1 MPILEVQNLSKSY
14 RQADGETTAAIG
26 NISCRVETGE
36 FVSFVGP
43 SGCGKTTLLM
53 TIAGLLAPSAGCVVV
68 NGKDVSGPPSDLVL
82 LFQEYNKS
90 LFAWRTVLGN
100 VRFGL
105 EARGDHSSHAV
116 GKARSLIDLVG
127 LKGFE
132 NHFPW
137 ELSGGMQQRVA
148 IARALAYEPKVL
160 LMDEPFG
167 SLDALTR
174 LELED
179 ALLGLWVELKTTIVF
194 ITHDIEEAIYLSD
207 RIWVLSRRPSEII
220 DEIPIDFSRP
230 RNQLSRAPKHAS
242 WKCETRS
249 IAKSAIRLQ
258 SERSIR
264 LQLAGLVEF
273 CFSAAALGAW
283 RAHRAGLS
291 ALPAADHSGD
301 WCARSIV
308 SHRRG

>member
-1 MPILEVQNLSKSY
+1 MPILEVQSLAKSY
-14 RQADGETTAAIG
+14 RQSSGETTAAIG
-26 NISCRVETGE
+26 NISCRVEPGE

-53 TIAGLLAPSAGCVVV
+53 TIAGLLTPSAGHVVV
-68 NGKDVSGPPSDLVL
+68 NGNDVSGPPADLVL

-90 LFAWRTVLGN
+90 LFAWRSVLGN
-100 VRFGL
+100 VRFGS
-105 EARGDHSSHAV
+105 EARGDPSSQAARR
-116 GKARSLIDLVG
+116 ARSLIELVG

-132 NHFPW
+132 NHYPW

-179 ALLGLWVELKTTIVF
+179 ALLRLWAELKTTIIF

-207 RIWVLSRRPSEII
+207 RIWVLSRRPSEIV
-220 DEIPIDFSRP
+220 EELPVDFPRP
-230 RNQLSRAPKHAS
+230 RNQVATRA
-242 WKCETRS
+242 E
-249 IAKSAIRLQ
+249 
-258 SERSIR
+258 
-264 LQLAGLVEF
+264 
-273 CFSAAALGAW
+273 
-283 RAHRAGLS
+283 
-291 ALPAADHSGD
+291 
-301 WCARSIV
+301 ARFMEMRNRIYRQISNPIIQ
-308 SHRRG
+308 

>member
-1 MPILEVQNLSKSY
+1 VPILEVQGLSKSY
-14 RQADGETTAAIG
+14 RQAGGETTAAIG
-26 NISCRVETGE
+26 SISCRVEARE

-53 TIAGLLAPSAGCVVV
+53 TIAGLLAPSAGRVMV
-68 NGKDVSGPPSDLVL
+68 NGKEVAGPPPGLVL

-90 LFAWRTVLGN
+90 LFAWRSVLGN

-105 EARGDHSSHAV
+105 EARGDRSA
-116 GKARSLIDLVG
+116 GAATRARALIDLVG

-148 IARALAYEPKVL
+148 IARALAYQPEIL

-174 LELED
+174 LDLED
-179 ALLGLWVELKTTIVF
+179 TLLRLWAELKTTIVF

-207 RIWVLSRRPSEII
+207 RIWVLSGRPSQIIEEIR
-220 DEIPIDFSRP
+220 IDFPRP
-230 RNQLSRAPKHAS
+230 RNQVSTRA
-242 WKCETRS
+242 ETRFMGMRNKIYRQIS
-249 IAKSAIRLQ
+249 NT
-258 SERSIR
+258 
-264 LQLAGLVEF
+264 
-273 CFSAAALGAW
+273 AAQ
-283 RAHRAGLS
+283 
-291 ALPAADHSGD
+291 
-301 WCARSIV
+301 
-308 SHRRG
+308 

>member
-1 MPILEVQNLSKSY
+1 M
-14 RQADGETTAAIG
+14 AIG
-26 NISCRVETGE
+26 NITCQVEAGE

-53 TIAGLLAPSAGCVVV
+53 SIAGLLAPSSGRVIV
-68 NGKDVSGPPSDLVL
+68 NGKEVSGPPANLVL

-90 LFAWRTVLGN
+90 LFAWRSVLGN

-105 EARGDHSSHAV
+105 AARGARSTGAAAAED
-116 GKARSLIDLVG
+116 KARTLIELVG

-132 NHFPW
+132 SHYPW

-148 IARALAYEPKVL
+148 IARALAYEPEVL

-179 ALLGLWVELKTTIVF
+179 TLLRLWAELKTTILF

-207 RIWVLSRRPSEII
+207 RIWVLSRRPSQIVQELKS
-220 DEIPIDFSRP
+220 DFSRP
-230 RNQLSRAPKHAS
+230 RHQVTTRADGRFMELRNDIYRQIGNQGAP
-242 WKCETRS
+242 
-249 IAKSAIRLQ
+249 
-258 SERSIR
+258 
-264 LQLAGLVEF
+264 
-273 CFSAAALGAW
+273 
-283 RAHRAGLS
+283 
-291 ALPAADHSGD
+291 
-301 WCARSIV
+301 
-308 SHRRG
+308 

>member
-1 MPILEVQNLSKSY
+1 MTP
-14 RQADGETTAAIG
+14 AIG
-26 NISCRVETGE
+26 NISCSVEAGE

-53 TIAGLLAPSAGCVVV
+53 TIAGLLAPSSGRVIV
-68 NGKDVSGPPSDLVL
+68 NGKKVDGPPANLVL

-105 EARGDHSSHAV
+105 EARGDRSSRALA
-116 GKARSLIDLVG
+116 KARSLIDLVG

-132 NHFPW
+132 NHHPW

-148 IARALAYEPKVL
+148 IARALAYEPEVL

-179 ALLGLWVELKTTIVF
+179 TLLELWSELKTTILF

-207 RIWVLSRRPSEII
+207 RIWVLSRRPSQII
-220 DEIPIDFSRP
+220 EDLRIDLARP
-230 RNQLSRAPKHAS
+230 RNQETTRA
-242 WKCETRS
+242 E
-249 IAKSAIRLQ
+249 
-258 SERSIR
+258 
-264 LQLAGLVEF
+264 
-273 CFSAAALGAW
+273 
-283 RAHRAGLS
+283 
-291 ALPAADHSGD
+291 
-301 WCARSIV
+301 ARFMTMRNEIY
-308 SHRRG
+308 RRISNPEAR

>member
-1 MPILEVQNLSKSY
+1 VPILEVQALAKSY
-14 RQADGETTAAIG
+14 RQAGGVTTAAIS
-26 NISCRVETGE
+26 NISCQVEPGE

-53 TIAGLLAPSAGCVVV
+53 TIAGLLAPSGGRVTV
-68 NGKDVSGPPSDLVL
+68 NGKEVSGPPPDLVL

-105 EARGDHSSHAV
+105 EARGDRSSHAV
-116 GKARSLIDLVG
+116 GKARALIDLVG

-132 NHFPW
+132 NHYPW

-179 ALLGLWVELKTTIVF
+179 ALLRLWAELKTTILF

-207 RIWVLSRRPSEII
+207 RIWVLSRRPSQII
-220 DEIPIDFSRP
+220 EELPIDFPRP
-230 RNQLSRAPKHAS
+230 RHQVSTRANARFMELRNNIYSRISNP
-242 WKCETRS
+242 
-249 IAKSAIRLQ
+249 
-258 SERSIR
+258 
-264 LQLAGLVEF
+264 
-273 CFSAAALGAW
+273 AAL
-283 RAHRAGLS
+283 
-291 ALPAADHSGD
+291 
-301 WCARSIV
+301 
-308 SHRRG
+308 

>member
-1 MPILEVQNLSKSY
+1 MWVRKNPSLQFSNTPVPHSNIPVPILDVQSLSKSY
-14 RQADGETTAAIG
+14 RQAGGETTLAIG
-26 NISCRVETGE
+26 NITCQVEAGE

-53 TIAGLLAPSAGCVVV
+53 SIAGLLAPSSGSVVV
-68 NGKDVSGPPSDLVL
+68 NGKEVNGPPPNLVL

-90 LFAWRTVLGN
+90 LFAWRSVLGN

-105 EARGDHSSHAV
+105 DARGDRSAAAES
-116 GKARSLIDLVG
+116 KARKLIELVG

-132 NHFPW
+132 SHYPW

-148 IARALAYEPKVL
+148 IARALAYEPEVL

-179 ALLGLWVELKTTIVF
+179 ALLRLWAELKTTILF

-207 RIWVLSRRPSEII
+207 RIWVLSRRPSQII
-220 DEIPIDFSRP
+220 QELKIDFPRP
-230 RNQLSRAPKHAS
+230 RHQVTTRAEARFMELRNDIYRQIGNQGVP
-242 WKCETRS
+242 
-249 IAKSAIRLQ
+249 
-258 SERSIR
+258 
-264 LQLAGLVEF
+264 
-273 CFSAAALGAW
+273 
-283 RAHRAGLS
+283 
-291 ALPAADHSGD
+291 
-301 WCARSIV
+301 
-308 SHRRG
+308 

>member
-1 MPILEVQNLSKSY
+1 MAILEVQNLSKSY
-14 RQADGETTAAIG
+14 RQSGGATTAAIG
-26 NISCRVETGE
+26 RISCSIHPGE

-53 TIAGLLAPSAGCVVV
+53 TIAGLLAPTDGRILVHGSE
-68 NGKDVSGPPSDLVL
+68 VSGPPPGLVL

-105 EARGDHSSHAV
+105 EARGNHSSQADSR
-116 GKARSLIDLVG
+116 ARELIELVG
-127 LKGFE
+127 LAGFE
-132 NHFPW
+132 KHYPW

-148 IARALAYEPKVL
+148 IARALAYEPEVL

-179 ALLGLWVELKTTIVF
+179 ALLRLWAELKTTVVF

-207 RIWVLSRRPSEII
+207 RILVLSRRPSEIVEELTI
-220 DEIPIDFSRP
+220 TLGRP
-230 RNQLSRAPKHAS
+230 RDQESTRAEKHFM
-242 WKCETRS
+242 ETRNH
-249 IAKSAIRLQ
+249 IY
-258 SERSIR
+258 
-264 LQLAGLVEF
+264 
-273 CFSAAALGAW
+273 
-283 RAHRAGLS
+283 
-291 ALPAADHSGD
+291 
-301 WCARSIV
+301 
-308 SHRRG
+308 RRISNATSP

>member
-1 MPILEVQNLSKSY
+1 MPILEIYGLSKSY
-14 RQADGETTAAIG
+14 RQAGGATTPAIG
-26 NISCRVETGE
+26 DISCRIEAGE

-53 TIAGLLAPSAGCVVV
+53 SVAGLLAPSSGRVIVKGKEV
-68 NGKDVSGPPSDLVL
+68 NGPPPDLVL

-105 EARGDHSSHAV
+105 EARGQRASASER
-116 GKARSLIDLVG
+116 KARGLIELVG

-132 NHFPW
+132 NHYPW

-148 IARALAYEPKVL
+148 IARALAYEPEVL

-179 ALLGLWVELKTTIVF
+179 TLLRLWAELKTSILF

-207 RIWVLSRRPSEII
+207 RILVLSRRPSRIVQEI
-220 DEIPIDFSRP
+220 EIRFPRP
-230 RNQLSRAPKHAS
+230 RDQVTTRGERRFMEIRNDIYRRIADRAEP
-242 WKCETRS
+242 
-249 IAKSAIRLQ
+249 
-258 SERSIR
+258 
-264 LQLAGLVEF
+264 
-273 CFSAAALGAW
+273 
-283 RAHRAGLS
+283 
-291 ALPAADHSGD
+291 
-301 WCARSIV
+301 
-308 SHRRG
+308 

>member
-1 MPILEVQNLSKSY
+1 VPILEVQGLSKSY
-14 RQADGETTAAIG
+14 RQAGGETTAAIG
-26 NISCRVETGE
+26 NISCRVEAGE

-53 TIAGLLAPSAGCVVV
+53 SIAGLLPPTSGRVLIK
-68 NGKDVSGPPSDLVL
+68 GKEVAGPPPNLVL

-90 LFAWRTVLGN
+90 LFAWRSVLGN

-105 EARGDHSSHAV
+105 EARSDHSADAAK
-116 GKARSLIDLVG
+116 KARDLIDLVG

-132 NHFPW
+132 NHYPW

-148 IARALAYEPKVL
+148 IARALAYEPEVL

-179 ALLGLWVELKTTIVF
+179 TLLRLWAELRTTILF

-207 RIWVLSRRPSEII
+207 RIWVLSRRPSQIVQELK
-220 DEIPIDFSRP
+220 IDFPRP
-230 RNQLSRAPKHAS
+230 RDQVTTRAEARFM
-242 WKCETRS
+242 E
-249 IAKSAIRLQ
+249 IRNDIYRQ
-258 SERSIR
+258 ISNR
-264 LQLAGLVEF
+264 G
-273 CFSAAALGAW
+273 AA
-283 RAHRAGLS
+283 
-291 ALPAADHSGD
+291 
-301 WCARSIV
+301 
-308 SHRRG
+308 